1 MRTAVNSRDDI
12 DLALGALGL
21 GEEEARLYRLL
32 VERGPSTVGALAPAA
47 GLSRTKA
54 YGVLDGMVAR
64 GLASMVGD
72 RPRTYAAAD
81 PDSVLRRRSEVLGSA
96 ERLVRRRLVPRFR
109 AQEGRARQSTLRG
122 MAVMRRAEE
131 MLARAKHEIVL
142 VATFLPHDLA
152 VPLAASLRDVH
163 ERGVRVRTVVTQAL
177 MDDRRLRALRGA
189 VDLRVT
195 SAPRAGMLIVDDEEV
210 LIGSFGAEGDDD
222 EDGGVDEDG
231 ALDAKEAGQGAHA
244 RIRGIWSRDLELIK
258 LQRLV
263 FERLYS
269 QGA

>member
-1 MRTAVNSRDDI
+1 MPHDPRDEVRR
-12 DLALGALGL
+12 ALGALGL
-21 GEEEARLYRLL
+21 SEEESRLYRLL
-32 VERGPSTVGALAPAA
+32 VERGPSTVGALAPSA

-54 YGVLDGMVAR
+54 YGVLDGMVER
-64 GLASMVGD
+64 GLAALVGD

-81 PDSVLRRRSEVLGSA
+81 PDTVLRRRSEDLGSA
-96 ERLVRRRLVPRFR
+96 ERVVRRRLVPQYR

-152 VPLAASLRDVH
+152 VGLAGSLKDVRA
-163 ERGVRVRTVVTQAL
+163 RGVRVRTVMTEAL
-177 MDDRRLRALRGA
+177 MEDRRLRALRGA

-195 SAPRAGMLIVDDEEV
+195 ATPRAGMLIVDDEEV
-210 LIGSFGAEGDDD
+210 LIGSLGEEGDDD
-222 EDGGVDEDG
+222 EGE
-231 ALDAKEAGQGAHA
+231 ALDASDARDGPHA